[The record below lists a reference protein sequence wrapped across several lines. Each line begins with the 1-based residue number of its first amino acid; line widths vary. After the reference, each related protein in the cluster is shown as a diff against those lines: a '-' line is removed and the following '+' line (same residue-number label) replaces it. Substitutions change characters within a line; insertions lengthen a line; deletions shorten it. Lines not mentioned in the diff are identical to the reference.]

1 MLLTLLLLLP
11 QTFTAER
18 APEWDAVF
26 AQTSG
31 WTGAD
36 GIYSIPLS
44 SEELPNKWR
53 VTDTLFVFSD
63 TFWGDVDAN
72 GNRSNPVM
80 VNNTVGFLPRG
91 SGADPQAIQFFSGS
105 TAAQPA
111 AMFVPTTPSITPGE
125 FYWLKDGITIN
136 GRTHIVAARMRT
148 DPAPF
153 HRYGISLITLP
164 AGDLP
169 PFPNQ
174 IQRETPFWK
183 DEQGNEGQYSLGG
196 AFLDLGAPDTI
207 HPDGYV
213 YVYGIREDVYN
224 KKVIVARVL
233 RDDFEDFSKWRVFDG
248 TQWVSGIGNA
258 KTLCGRT
265 STEMSVTQ
273 LPNGRYLMV
282 FMKDTISGII
292 SIRTAPSPE
301 GPWGPIEDVY
311 TVPPMNSLAFF
322 TYHAKAHPHLSG
334 RDGLLIS
341 YNVNATDFW
350 SHFTHAEIYRPR
362 FIRLNLQ

>member
-1 MLLTLLLLLP
+1 
-11 QTFTAER
+11 
-18 APEWDAVF
+18 
-26 AQTSG
+26 
-31 WTGAD
+31 
-36 GIYSIPLS
+36 
-44 SEELPNKWR
+44 
-53 VTDTLFVFSD
+53 
-63 TFWGDVDAN
+63 
-72 GNRSNPVM
+72 
-80 VNNTVGFLPRG
+80 
-91 SGADPQAIQFFSGS
+91 
-105 TAAQPA
+105 
-111 AMFVPTTPSITPGE
+111 
-125 FYWLKDGITIN
+125 
-136 GRTHIVAARMRT
+136 MRT